1 MKINQLQVKH
11 TVFQNNGQIFLHI
24 IPMKYFFFIYLF
36 FFIARHITSYI
47 TSYITLNYGKNLH
60 AYLLTYLLT
69 LLNYITYI
77 TLTIQQLQYSTHDT
91 LLTVQYLN

>member
-24 IPMKYFFFIYLF
+24 IPMKYFFFYLF
-36 FFIARHITSYI
+36 IFFIARHITSYI

-60 AYLLTYLLT
+60 AYLLTYLHYLTTSLT
-69 LLNYITYI
+69 L
-77 TLTIQQLQYSTHDT
+77 H
-91 LLTVQYLN
+91 